1 MAPLKLPAFAT
12 EELFHIGDKA
22 VSLFTIGSM
31 VLTFV
36 SMLAI
41 SWVLRAGLRRA
52 LRRGKIEAAGADQGV
67 ADRLIHYG
75 FILTGLALSLHLA
88 GIKLG
93 AVFTA
98 GAVFAVGF
106 GFAMQNI
113 AQNFVSGVI
122 LLIERTI
129 KPGDVLEISGYI
141 VKVMKMSIRATIV
154 RTLDDEDIIVPN
166 STLVQ
171 SNVKNY
177 TLEDNL
183 YRVKVLVGVAY
194 DSDLRQVREVLE
206 KTTADI
212 PWRDRNFPPRVLL
225 LNFGASSVEYEV
237 SAWMHEPFNYRIA
250 SSDLREA
257 IWLAFKRAGIVIA
270 FPQVDVHLPAAL
282 TAGLVAS
289 LSAGAGPSGQR
300 RL

>member
-1 MAPLKLPAFAT
+1 MGFLD
-12 EELFHIGDKA
+12 EELFRIGEHS
-22 VSLFTIGSM
+22 VSLARLLGM
-31 VLTFV
+31 GLTFV
-36 SMLAI
+36 LVLAV
-41 SWVLRAGLRRA
+41 STALRSGLRRWF
-52 LRRGKIEAAGADQGV
+52 RRGKLEAAGGDLGAFDRLLHYFFILAGV
-67 ADRLIHYG
+67 A
-75 FILTGLALSLHLA
+75 LALRMA

-93 AVFTA
+93 TVFAA

-113 AQNFVSGVI
+113 AQNFVSGII

-129 KPGDVLEISGYI
+129 KPGDVLEISGQI

-183 YRVKVLVGVAY
+183 YRVRVVVGVSY
-194 DSDLRQVREVLE
+194 DSDLKTVREVLE

-212 PWRDRNFPPRVLL
+212 PWRDRTHPATVLL
-225 LNFGASSVEYEV
+225 MNFGSSSVDYEA
-237 SAWMHEPFNYRIA
+237 SAWMHEPFKYPQA
-250 SSDLREA
+250 SSELREA
-257 IWLAFKRAGIVIA
+257 IWWAFKRANIVIA
-270 FPQVDVHLPAAL
+270 FPQVDVHFSPEISRGLLGL
-282 TAGLVAS
+282 T
-289 LSAGAGPSGQR
+289 GARSGQS